1 MKGAASKDNLGE
13 SVDQSVKKGLDCVL
27 KQSDINAA
35 AIEEVSEEIGKASEV
50 IEPFVP

>member
-1 MKGAASKDNLGE
+1 LKGAASKDNLGE

-35 AIEEVSEEIGKASEV
+35 AIEEVTEEIGKASK
-50 IEPFVP
+50 PFVP